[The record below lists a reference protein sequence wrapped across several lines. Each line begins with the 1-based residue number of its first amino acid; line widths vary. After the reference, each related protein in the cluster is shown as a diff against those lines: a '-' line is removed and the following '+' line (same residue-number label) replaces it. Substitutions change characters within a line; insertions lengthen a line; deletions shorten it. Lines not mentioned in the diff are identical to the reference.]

1 MTVNDFSYQINQFI
15 AYRSSNV
22 HRYASWDFCYEYFYH
37 NQGKLVG
44 QQLQTSC
51 MQLWSYLASWGMIVR
66 GNELQRQSY
75 ACLVD
80 VVKYINIH
88 HKCYQVHLDDI
99 NYIDKM
105 LTLYDELDQA
115 LNLHSQKNRKT
126 LITKIMLGVYGC
138 CPAFDS
144 RFCTTFGLSTTGR
157 LTRNN
162 LMKVQEFYFDN
173 INDINNENIQTLSFG
188 YSSIGSLRYPV
199 AKLIDMYGF
208 TKNSKI
214 F

>member
-1 MTVNDFSYQINQFI
+1 MKVNDFPIQINQFMTH
-15 AYRSSNV
+15 RSSNV

-88 HKCYQVHLDDI
+88 QKCYQVHLDDI

-126 LITKIMLGVYGC
+126 LITKIILGVYGC
-138 CPAFDS
+138 CPAFDN

-162 LMKVQEFYFDN
+162 LKEVQEFYFNN
-173 INDINNENIQTLSFG
+173 INDINNENIQTLPFG
-188 YSSIGSLRYPV
+188 NSNRASLRYPA